1 MPKGNKAPKIL
12 VLTRREDMM
21 NYSVRWANELG
32 FDAAGAWKDE
42 QCKDLIQGKGPFV
55 FCALGCVFVNDPYWE
70 SELTETKALL
80 EQKGIPY
87 AKMPTFGDVRTVLQ
101 EAGLLDLEEKLIDQ
115 QPVAAIAG

>member
-1 MPKGNKAPKIL
+1 MHQVMGVSQDKSAQDKTK
-12 VLTRREDMM
+12 
-21 NYSVRWANELG
+21 LG
-32 FDAAGAWKDE
+32 ASWCQADCAGAWKDE